1 MHEIYDESLGEQS
14 LEVLGFR
21 ENIYLYV
28 ETKKDEE
35 AFEEYDPRKIIVKI
49 NVWKPNIIMVTEKKL
64 KPIKIYISELSKYS

>member
-28 ETKKDEE
+28 ETKKDE
-35 AFEEYDPRKIIVKI
+35 
-49 NVWKPNIIMVTEKKL
+49 
-64 KPIKIYISELSKYS
+64 